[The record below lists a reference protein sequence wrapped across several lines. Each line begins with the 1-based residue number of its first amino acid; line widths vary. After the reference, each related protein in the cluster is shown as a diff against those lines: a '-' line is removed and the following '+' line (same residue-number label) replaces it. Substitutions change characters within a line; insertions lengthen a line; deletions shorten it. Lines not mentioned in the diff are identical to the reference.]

1 MTLCRVAYGSSSHH
15 FIVFNIASYY
25 TSPPVHQNMIL
36 VVFGSGEGRA
46 GLRDWFH
53 GGGFGRGLARGR
65 AQAKGRVEKLTA
77 EDLDADLEK
86 YRLEAMQ
93 IN

>member
-1 MTLCRVAYGSSSHH
+1 LDSVQGRYG
-15 FIVFNIASYY
+15 A
-25 TSPPVHQNMIL
+25 
-36 VVFGSGEGRA
+36 GSWGR
-46 GLRDWFH
+46 
-53 GGGFGRGLARGR
+53 GGGGGGRGINRGPARGLTR
-65 AQAKGRVEKLTA
+65 GKDYVEKLSA

>member
-1 MTLCRVAYGSSSHH
+1 LSLDSGQVRYG
-15 FIVFNIASYY
+15 A
-25 TSPPVHQNMIL
+25 
-36 VVFGSGEGRA
+36 GSWG
-46 GLRDWFH
+46 H
-53 GGGFGRGLARGR
+53 GGGGGRGGGRVINRGPPARGLTR
-65 AQAKGRVEKLTA
+65 GKDHVEKLSA